1 LVDGEHSALLPALI
15 GKEFSMFLAVRELI
29 YARTRFLLMGAVV
42 ALISVLM
49 VILSGLSTGL
59 VDDGVSGLQ
68 RSPVQAFAFA
78 EGTKADSAFSRSVV
92 TRTQAETWA
101 QQSDVEHAE
110 LMGNSIVN
118 AHNSDG
124 TPVDLTLFGVT
135 PGSFLE
141 PEAAEG
147 TAIAGPNDII
157 VSSTARDEGVEI
169 GDRITID
176 RIGTELNVVGFTSD
190 KRTFG
195 HVDIA
200 YVPLPTWQEIN
211 SGGANSDGS
220 FDPRIYDE
228 ASVVAIEGTSDQLPD
243 LKSGDAAAGTSSK
256 SLEDSFDSS
265 PGYAAETMTMSMITA
280 FLYAISA
287 LVVGAFFTIW
297 TVQRA
302 RELALLRALG
312 ASTPYLLRDSI
323 LQATFVLLG
332 SVAVGVGI
340 GVGFGSGLSGTGMP
354 FSMQAGPILQGA
366 VLLIVLGL
374 LGAAVAVIRVARI
387 NPLTALGENR

>member
-1 LVDGEHSALLPALI
+1 
-15 GKEFSMFLAVRELI
+15 
-29 YARTRFLLMGAVV
+29 
-42 ALISVLM
+42 
-49 VILSGLSTGL
+49 
-59 VDDGVSGLQ
+59 
-68 RSPVQAFAFA
+68 
-78 EGTKADSAFSRSVV
+78 
-92 TRTQAETWA
+92 
-101 QQSDVEHAE
+101 
-110 LMGNSIVN
+110 
-118 AHNSDG
+118 
-124 TPVDLTLFGVT
+124 
-135 PGSFLE
+135 
-141 PEAAEG
+141 
-147 TAIAGPNDII
+147 
-157 VSSTARDEGVEI
+157 
-169 GDRITID
+169 
-176 RIGTELNVVGFTSD
+176 
-190 KRTFG
+190 
-195 HVDIA
+195 
-200 YVPLPTWQEIN
+200 
-211 SGGANSDGS
+211 
-220 FDPRIYDE
+220 
-228 ASVVAIEGTSDQLPD
+228 
-243 LKSGDAAAGTSSK
+243 
-256 SLEDSFDSS
+256 
-265 PGYAAETMTMSMITA
+265 MSMITA